1 MNNNFPEHVAIIMDG
16 NGRWATSLGK
26 KRTYG
31 HYIGSIVVDKITRA
45 AAQLG
50 VKYLTLYTFSTE
62 NWRRPKSEIRF
73 LMALLK
79 TQLRKK
85 EALFQENDIS
95 FGVIGDIS
103 VFEKEIRGMIQELIH
118 ETREN
123 TKMRL
128 TLALNYG
135 GKYEIVQA
143 AKRIAQDVK
152 SGKLEIEK
160 IDEKLFPKYLYTYD
174 MPDVDL
180 LIRTGGEKRIS
191 NFLLWQS
198 SYAEFVFFDKYWPE
212 FTENDLKMAIDE
224 FKTRKRRFGG
234 L

>member
-1 MNNNFPEHVAIIMDG
+1 MQENFPEHVAIIMDG

-31 HYIGSIVVDKITRA
+31 HYIGSLIVNKITESA
-45 AAQLG
+45 AKIG
-50 VKYLTLYTFSTE
+50 IKYLTLYAFSTE
-62 NWRRPKSEIRF
+62 NWRRPKSEVMF

-79 TQLRKK
+79 TQLGKK
-85 EALFQENDIS
+85 EALFRENDIQ
-95 FGVIGDIS
+95 FRVIGDFS
-103 VFEKEIRGMIQELIH
+103 VFDDRIVAMINGLMSK
-118 ETREN
+118 
-123 TKMRL
+123 TKNNKGMRL

-135 GKYEIVQA
+135 GKHEIARA
-143 AKRIAQDVK
+143 AKRLCEDVK
-152 SGKLEIEK
+152 NGNIKICD
-160 IDEKLFPKYLYTYD
+160 IDEALFKNYLYTFD

-180 LIRTGGEKRIS
+180 LIRTGGEKRVS

-212 FTENDLKMAIDE
+212 FTEDDLVLAIDE
-224 FKTRKRRFGG
+224 FKRRKRRFGG

>member
-1 MNNNFPEHVAIIMDG
+1 MAENFPKHVAIIMDG

-31 HYIGSIVVDKITRA
+31 HYVGSLVVDKITKA
-45 AAQLG
+45 AANIG
-50 VKYLTLYTFSTE
+50 IKYLTLYTFSTE
-62 NWRRPKSEIRF
+62 NWKRPKSEVRY

-85 EALFQENDIS
+85 EVLFRENDVQ
-95 FGVIGDIS
+95 FRVIGDLSAFDDRI
-103 VFEKEIRGMIQELIH
+103 VTMIKDLIGK
-118 ETREN
+118 TEN
-123 TKMRL
+123 NKRMRL

-135 GKYEIVQA
+135 GKHEIVQA
-143 AKRIAQDVK
+143 AKRLCEDVK
-152 SGKLEIEK
+152 KGNVDVCD
-160 IDEKLFPKYLYTYD
+160 IDEGLFENYLYTFD

-212 FTENDLKMAIDE
+212 FTEEDLLRAIDE
-224 FKTRKRRFGG
+224 FKRRKRRFGG

>member
-1 MNNNFPEHVAIIMDG
+1 MQENFPKHVAVIMDG

-31 HYIGSIVVDKITRA
+31 HYIGSLVVDKITKSA
-45 AAQLG
+45 AKIG
-50 VKYLTLYTFSTE
+50 IKYLTLYAFSTE
-62 NWRRPKSEIRF
+62 NWSRPKSEVRF

-85 EALFQENDIS
+85 ERLFEDNNVK
-95 FGVIGDIS
+95 FGVIGNLSAFDSRI
-103 VFEKEIRGMIQELIH
+103 VEVINGLIKKTANNNGMKL
-118 ETREN
+118 N
-123 TKMRL
+123 
-128 TLALNYG
+128 LALNYG

-143 AKRIAQDVK
+143 VKKVCEDAKNKYLNIDN
-152 SGKLEIEK
+152 
-160 IDEKLFPKYLYTYD
+160 IDEKIFERYLYTHD

-198 SYAEFVFFDKYWPE
+198 SYAEFVFFDKHWPE
-212 FTENDLKMAIDE
+212 FTEDDLVAAIDE
-224 FKTRKRRFGG
+224 FKQRKRRFGG

>member
-1 MNNNFPEHVAIIMDG
+1 MAENFPRHVAIIMDG

-31 HYIGSIVVDKITRA
+31 HYIGSLVVDEITKA
-45 AAQLG
+45 AANIG
-50 VKYLTLYTFSTE
+50 VEYLTLYTFSTE
-62 NWRRPKSEIRF
+62 NWKRPKSEVRY

-85 EALFQENDIS
+85 ERLFRENDIQ
-95 FGVIGDIS
+95 FKVIGDLSAFDDRIVS
-103 VFEKEIRGMIQELIH
+103 MINGLI
-118 ETREN
+118 ER
-123 TKMRL
+123 TKGNKRMRL

-135 GKYEIVQA
+135 GKHEIVQA
-143 AKRIAQDVK
+143 AKRLCEDVK
-152 SGKLEIEK
+152 SGNVRTCD
-160 IDEKLFPKYLYTYD
+160 IDENLFENYLYTFD

-212 FTENDLKMAIDE
+212 FTENDLATAIDE
-224 FKTRKRRFGG
+224 FKRRKRRFGG

>member
-1 MNNNFPEHVAIIMDG
+1 MQENFPKHVAIIMDG

-31 HYIGSIVVDKITRA
+31 HYIGSLVVDKIAKA
-45 AAQLG
+45 AAKKG
-50 VKYLTLYTFSTE
+50 IEYLTLYTFSTE
-62 NWRRPKSEIRF
+62 NWKRPKSEVRF

-85 EALFQENDIS
+85 EILFRENEIR

-103 VFEKEIRGMIQELIH
+103 AFDSKIVEVISDLMKK
-118 ETREN
+118 TEN
-123 TKMRL
+123 NAGMRL
-128 TLALNYG
+128 NLALNYG
-135 GKYEIVQA
+135 GKHEIVQA
-143 AKRIAQDVK
+143 AKKMCEDAKNK
-152 SGKLEIEK
+152 SVNIDN
-160 IDEKLFPKYLYTYD
+160 IDEKIFEKYLYTCG

-191 NFLLWQS
+191 NFLLWQL

-212 FTENDLKMAIDE
+212 FTEDDLALAIDE
-224 FKTRKRRFGG
+224 FKRRKRRFGG

>member
-1 MNNNFPEHVAIIMDG
+1 MAENFPEHVAIIMDG

-31 HYIGSIVVDKITRA
+31 HYVGSLVVDKITKTA
-45 AAQLG
+45 ANVG
-50 VKYLTLYTFSTE
+50 IKYLTLYTFSTE
-62 NWRRPKSEIRF
+62 NWKRPKSEVRY

-85 EALFQENDIS
+85 EVLFRENDVQ
-95 FGVIGDIS
+95 FKVIGDLS
-103 VFEKEIRGMIQELIH
+103 VFDDRIVTMIKDLIGK
-118 ETREN
+118 TEN
-123 TKMRL
+123 NRRMRL

-135 GKYEIVQA
+135 GKHEIVQA
-143 AKRIAQDVK
+143 AKRLCEDVK
-152 SGKLEIEK
+152 KGNVNVCDINEG
-160 IDEKLFPKYLYTYD
+160 LFENYLYTFD

-212 FTENDLKMAIDE
+212 FTEEDLLRAIDE
-224 FKTRKRRFGG
+224 FKRRKRRFGG

>member
-1 MNNNFPEHVAIIMDG
+1 MQENFPKHVAIIMDG

-31 HYIGSIVVDKITRA
+31 HYIGSLVVDKITKA
-45 AAQLG
+45 AARIG
-50 VKYLTLYTFSTE
+50 IKYLTLYAFSTE
-62 NWRRPKSEIRF
+62 NWSRPKSEVRF

-85 EALFQENDIS
+85 ERLFEDNNVK
-95 FGVIGDIS
+95 FGVIGNLSAFDNSI
-103 VFEKEIRGMIQELIH
+103 VEVVNGLIKKTENNNGMKL
-118 ETREN
+118 N
-123 TKMRL
+123 
-128 TLALNYG
+128 LALNYG

-143 AKRIAQDVK
+143 VKKVCKDAKNK
-152 SGKLEIEK
+152 SLNIDN
-160 IDEKLFPKYLYTYD
+160 IDEKIFEGYLYTHG

-212 FTENDLKMAIDE
+212 FTEDDLVAAIDE
-224 FKTRKRRFGG
+224 FKQRKRRFGG

>member
-1 MNNNFPEHVAIIMDG
+1 MQENFPKHVAIIMDG

-31 HYIGSIVVDKITRA
+31 HYIGSLVVDKITKA
-45 AAQLG
+45 AARIG
-50 VKYLTLYTFSTE
+50 IKYLTLYAFSTE
-62 NWRRPKSEIRF
+62 NWSRPKSEVRF

-85 EALFQENDIS
+85 ERLFEDNNVK
-95 FGVIGDIS
+95 FGVIGNLSAFDNSI
-103 VFEKEIRGMIQELIH
+103 VEVVNGLIKKTENNNGMKL
-118 ETREN
+118 N
-123 TKMRL
+123 
-128 TLALNYG
+128 LALNYG

-143 AKRIAQDVK
+143 VKKVCKDAKNK
-152 SGKLEIEK
+152 SLNIDN
-160 IDEKLFPKYLYTYD
+160 IDEKIFEGYLYTHG

-212 FTENDLKMAIDE
+212 FTENDLVAAIDE
-224 FKTRKRRFGG
+224 FKQRKRRFGG

>member
-1 MNNNFPEHVAIIMDG
+1 MDENFPFHVAIIMDG

-31 HYIGSIVVDKITRA
+31 HYIGSKVVDEITKGA
-45 AAQLG
+45 VKLG
-50 VKYLTLYTFSTE
+50 IKYLTLYTFSTE
-62 NWRRPKSEIRF
+62 NWKRPKSEIRF

-85 EALFQENDIS
+85 EKLFMDN
-95 FGVIGDIS
+95 GVAFSTIGDIS
-103 VFEKEIRGMIQELIH
+103 VFDERVKKGIEELKEK
-118 ETREN
+118 TKN
-123 TKMRL
+123 NKKMRL

-135 GKYEIVQA
+135 GKHELTQA
-143 AKRIAQDVK
+143 AKRLAEDVK
-152 SGKLEIEK
+152 SNKLK
-160 IDEKLFPKYLYTYD
+160 IDDMDENTFERYLYTYD

-198 SYAEFVFFDKYWPE
+198 AYAEFVFFDKYWPE
-212 FTENDLKMAIDE
+212 FTVSDLETAIDE
-224 FKTRKRRFGG
+224 FKRRKRRFGG

>member
-1 MNNNFPEHVAIIMDG
+1 MAENFPKHVAIIMDG
-16 NGRWATSLGK
+16 NGRWATSLGR

-31 HYIGSIVVDKITRA
+31 HYIGSLIVDKITKA
-45 AAQLG
+45 AANIG

-62 NWRRPKSEIRF
+62 NWKRPKSEVRY

-85 EALFQENDIS
+85 EVLFRENDVQ
-95 FGVIGDIS
+95 FKVIGDLSAFDDRI
-103 VFEKEIRGMIQELIH
+103 VKMINGLIEK
-118 ETREN
+118 
-123 TKMRL
+123 TKSNKRMRL

-135 GKYEIVQA
+135 GKHEIVQA
-143 AKRIAQDVK
+143 AKRLCEDVRNGNVK
-152 SGKLEIEK
+152 IGD
-160 IDEKLFPKYLYTYD
+160 IDERFFEKYLYTFD

-212 FTENDLKMAIDE
+212 FTEDDLVLAIDE
-224 FKTRKRRFGG
+224 FKRRKRRFGG

>member
-1 MNNNFPEHVAIIMDG
+1 MDENFPYHVAIIMDG

-31 HYIGSIVVDKITRA
+31 HYIGSKVVDKITEGA
-45 AAQLG
+45 AELG
-50 VKYLTLYTFSTE
+50 IKYLTLYAFSTE
-62 NWRRPKSEIRF
+62 NWKRPKSEIRF
-73 LMALLK
+73 LMALFK

-85 EALFQENDIS
+85 EKLLMNNDVQFS
-95 FGVIGDIS
+95 TIGDIS
-103 VFEKEIRGMIQELIH
+103 VFDERIRNGIEKLKEK
-118 ETREN
+118 TKNN

-135 GKYEIVQA
+135 GKYEITQA
-143 AKRIAQDVK
+143 AKRLAEDVK
-152 SGKLEIEK
+152 SNRVKVNDIE
-160 IDEKLFPKYLYTYD
+160 ESLFERYLYTYD

-198 SYAEFVFFDKYWPE
+198 AYAEFVFFDKYWPE
-212 FTENDLKMAIDE
+212 FEVSDLETAIDE
-224 FKTRKRRFGG
+224 FKRRKRRFGG